1 MSLRVYRQVGS
12 LGEILSQQAIGGC
25 CQVKMNGP
33 PKTVAPASSGRK
45 LTPLGKGGGAIEF
58 EVFAAVEV
66 TFLVE
71 VIED

>member
-1 MSLRVYRQVGS
+1 MVFESWGRFDIER
-12 LGEILSQQAIGGC
+12 GC
-25 CQVKMNGP
+25 CQVKANGP
-33 PKTVAPASSGRK
+33 PKTVEPESSGRK

-71 VIED
+71 VIVD